1 MYVQCER
8 PPWNRG
14 DGLWHQLSDVYN
26 SFEIPSQ
33 APRPPLTSS
42 IRWLIKMSKRQL
54 PLKTLSLWNIYTGEL
69 FKHFIPVQL
78 SQRDK
83 LAKETNCFCTRLK
96 LVILTW
102 VFTEINSLF
111 VEASSGYSRNCI
123 LSTAKFPP
131 ALVCTWSTERHD
143 LSDPTHG
150 FSLYM
155 LQ

>member
-1 MYVQCER
+1 M
-8 PPWNRG
+8 
-14 DGLWHQLSDVYN
+14 
-26 SFEIPSQ
+26 
-33 APRPPLTSS
+33 
-42 IRWLIKMSKRQL
+42 
-54 PLKTLSLWNIYTGEL
+54 
-69 FKHFIPVQL
+69 
-78 SQRDK
+78 
-83 LAKETNCFCTRLK
+83 
-96 LVILTW
+96 VILTW
-102 VFTEINSLF
+102 VFTEINSLL